1 MWVLPTLLIKALI
14 VLPFTSRGERLLC
27 PRNVLAV
34 VLAGVVSP
42 TAYAL
47 AGCALMGSMAGFVP
61 QFLGTLAQG
70 VGSGVLFLAI
80 APALD
85 GVNLTAR
92 LAGR

>member
-1 MWVLPTLLIKALI
+1 MK
-14 VLPFTSRGERLLC
+14 C

-85 GVNLTAR
+85 GVNLKAR